1 MFLYGLTLVSLLAL
15 VISVIRD
22 RRSLWNPIF
31 LIASLNTLYISFGKF
46 VYENNWLDLHYFFLG
61 STYLVISFLVLV
73 GGLFLIYNGFILLQ
87 KEGKSLANY
96 LSLLQGVGVAIL
108 LFLGLVVVCTYL
120 LPPMEYQWLTLIFIL
135 AFVSFAVEAF
145 HLAEKSDVKLIAS
158 GGQGPDELISEAQA
172 IADYLES
179 IDFPVDRLIWEDKS
193 TTTYENLLFPNNLD
207 KN

>member
-1 MFLYGLTLVSLLAL
+1 MFLYGLTLVSLLAFF
-15 VISVIRD
+15 ISVIRD

-61 STYLVISFLVLV
+61 STYLIIPFLVLV

-96 LSLLQGVGVAIL
+96 LSLLLGVAIL

-120 LPPMEYQWLTLIFIL
+120 LPHMEYQWLTLIFIL
-135 AFVSFAVEAF
+135 AFVSLLVLGSLFAGFLTYSVLYHF
-145 HLAEKSDVKLIAS
+145 MPKRKDYDFIIIHGQVCLAA
-158 GGQGPDELISEAQA
+158 P
-172 IADYLES
+172 
-179 IDFPVDRLIWEDKS
+179 R
-193 TTTYENLLFPNNLD
+193 
-207 KN
+207 